1 MASSVAEGPP
11 SSSCAV
17 GSVSKKIAS
26 PPPVDDDEDDD
37 EFSRLLNAH
46 KKARDDGGGASRID
60 KTPPVTAESGSQKP
74 SVKRQKVVDYGDL
87 DGAGARRYSSANPR
101 RRGGRV
107 PPATPGEHT
116 TMGLVPP
123 RPLRFP
129 FPPYCGPLAKLVSS
143 GPPPPLPADEKSLMV
158 KELMDRVQ
166 FLTAEN
172 ERLTWIVLVLLCPL
186 KRYWSGNR
194 YRTNSVSSGRVVR
207 RYRRHSVHR
216 LPSHSLQRPIEK

>member
-172 ERLTWIVLVLLCPL
+172 ERLTWIVSDQQRILREGGQAIPPPFGAPPPL
-186 KRYWSGNR
+186 PQPPTANR
-194 YRTNSVSSGRVVR
+194 
-207 RYRRHSVHR
+207 
-216 LPSHSLQRPIEK
+216 EMK